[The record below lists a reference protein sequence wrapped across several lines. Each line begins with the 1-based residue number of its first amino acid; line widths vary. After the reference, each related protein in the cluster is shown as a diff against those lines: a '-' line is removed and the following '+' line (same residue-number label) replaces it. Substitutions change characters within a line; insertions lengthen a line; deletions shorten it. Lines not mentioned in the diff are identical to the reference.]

1 MKDKRRIFTFGSPG
15 TNMIY
20 AYTMP
25 GIPYR
30 EGQIKIGQTRNRP
43 KERIE
48 AQTRTP
54 GIIFK
59 LEWHDYAVFRDGS
72 GEFTDKDFHGWMGQ
86 HKNVWPINDE
96 TGATEIF
103 ELSPEKSLEYFNE
116 FANRG
121 MPAAPT
127 AEKYT
132 LRKEQQEAVDKTR
145 KWFESDE
152 DDQDF
157 LWNAKPR
164 FGKTLTSYA
173 LVQQMGFKKVLIVS
187 NRPSISNSWAEDFYK
202 FIWGTNEYTF
212 VSDNE
217 ALRARPGAADDQ
229 KYKACVMKRHEFV
242 DDPKLPRAM
251 IAFESLQGLKGSIY
265 FGGDYDKLK
274 WICELEFDLL
284 IVDESHEGVETMRTE
299 RAFDNIQRKHTLYLS
314 GTPFRQLASA
324 QFSADQIYNWSYAD
338 EQEAKE
344 TWKGP
349 GPNPYARLPRLSLF
363 TYQMSEIIRDKA
375 QKGIILNEG
384 EDAVD
389 YAFDLNEFFLTND
402 RGNFVHEEDVH
413 KFLKALSTQE
423 KYPFSTPELRD
434 QLSHTMW
441 YLNRVASA
449 RALEK
454 LLKDDDVFKG
464 YKVVL
469 AVGDANDEENPGLR
483 AYDLVKK
490 AIAENP
496 KTITLTVG
504 QLTVGVT
511 IPEWSAVLMLCNMQ
525 SPSSYMQAAFR
536 AQNPCTEL
544 VDGELTVK
552 ENAYV
557 FDFDPTRSL
566 VIFDEFATNLL
577 PDTAGGGGTA
587 DERKQRIMRLLNFLP
602 VIGEDSQGKM
612 IELDA
617 AQILS
622 IPRRLKSQE
631 VVRHGFMS
639 NFLFQNI
646 GNIFSAP
653 DAVREIMEKL
663 PTATEEKWRSR
674 PDELKKIEQI
684 PVNQDGEVEIPEA
697 VAIGQAQD
705 MFGEKIYGI
714 IDDVS
719 QKAISLFKKK
729 DGVVEQIGKIGE
741 NLKNKLSK
749 EVIKPVAVAKS
760 LTKSAVQRI
769 EKDTAN
775 EVDRKISKIAGD
787 YEQEKKI
794 AEATYKKEM
803 EEAASDSEMEDASKK
818 RDKALEIAVE
828 KAKEKVHEAIKETLE
843 KKPEAVIR
851 QADTV
856 KAQEEKKGVENEI
869 RAHLRGFA
877 RTIPSFI
884 MAYGDENLT
893 LANFEQY
900 VSAKV
905 FEDVTGIT
913 IENFLF
919 LRDGGEYEDKATG
932 KREKFPGHLF
942 DAVVF
947 DDSIK
952 EFLAKKNELKDYF
965 REDQDED
972 IFDYIPPQKTNQ
984 IYTPRNVVS
993 LMVDLLEKENPGC
1006 FDDPENTFADLY
1018 MKSGLYITEIVKR
1031 LFRSQ
1036 GLKNAYPNDEDR
1048 IRHILKIQVYGL
1060 APTEIIY
1067 RIATNFILG
1076 FNEDM
1081 KKVSHNFK
1089 LADTVK
1095 AAKEGGLEELV
1106 GRIFPK

>member
-1 MKDKRRIFTFGSPG
+1 MMDKKQVHTFHTPG
-15 TNMIY
+15 ANMIY

-30 EGQIKIGQTRNRP
+30 EGHIKIGQTKKSP
-43 KERIE
+43 TARIAE
-48 AQTRTP
+48 QTFTAGIRT
-54 GIIFK
+54 K
-59 LEWHDYAVFRDGS
+59 LEWQDYARYRDGS
-72 GEFTDKDFHGWMGQ
+72 GEFQDTDFHAWLGQ
-86 HKNVWPINDE
+86 RKNVFHVE
-96 TGATEIF
+96 EEGVGREIF
-103 ELSPEKSLEYFNE
+103 PLSPETSLEYFNE
-116 FANRG
+116 FANHD
-121 MPAAPT
+121 MPAAPQ
-127 AEKYT
+127 AETYT
-132 LRKEQQEAVDKTR
+132 LRKEQQEAVDKTK
-145 KWFESDE
+145 KWFDSNANN
-152 DDQDF
+152 QDF

-173 LVQQMGFKKVLIVS
+173 LVRQMGFKKVLIVS

-202 FIWGTNEYTF
+202 FIWGTKEYTF

-217 ALRARPGAADDQ
+217 ALRARAGAADDQ
-229 KYKACVMKRHEFV
+229 KYKSCVMSRHEFV
-242 DDPKLPRAM
+242 DNLKLPKAM

-274 WICELEFDLL
+274 WISELEFDLL

-349 GPNPYARLPRLSLF
+349 GNNPYARLPRLSLF

-402 RGNFVHEEDVH
+402 RGNFVHEEDVR
-413 KFLKALSTQE
+413 KFLRALHTQE
-423 KYPFSTPELRD
+423 KYPFSTPELRS

-449 RALEK
+449 RALEE
-454 LLKDDDVFKG
+454 LLKDDEVFKE
-464 YKVVL
+464 YKVIL
-469 AVGDANDEENPGLR
+469 AVGDANDEENPGLK
-483 AYDLVKK
+483 AYDQVKK
-490 AIAENP
+490 AIAEHP

-511 IPEWSAVLMLCNMQ
+511 IPEWTAVLMLCNMQ
-525 SPSSYMQAAFR
+525 SPASYMQAAFR
-536 AQNPCTEL
+536 AQNPCTAI
-544 VDGELTVK
+544 VDGELRMK

-577 PDTAGGGGTA
+577 PDTAGRGGTA

-602 VIGEDSQGKM
+602 VIGEDPQGKM

-622 IPRRLKSQE
+622 IPRRLKSLE
-631 VVRHGFMS
+631 VVKHGFMS

-663 PTATEEKWRSR
+663 PTATEEKWRSK

-684 PVNQDGEVEIPEA
+684 PVNQDGEVEIPDE

-714 IDDVS
+714 IDEVS
-719 QKAISLFKKK
+719 QKANSSFRKK
-729 DGVVEQIGKIGE
+729 DNVVEQIGKIGE

-749 EVIKPVAVAKS
+749 EVIKPVAVAKN
-760 LTKSAVQRI
+760 LPKSAVQRI
-769 EKDTAN
+769 EKDAAN
-775 EVDRKISKIAGD
+775 EVDRKISRIAGD

-794 AEATYKKEM
+794 VEATYKKDIEK
-803 EEAASDSEMEDASKK
+803 AASASEKKDATKK
-818 RDKALEIAVE
+818 RNEALAVAVE

-851 QADTV
+851 EADTI
-856 KAQEEKKGVENEI
+856 KAQEEKRGVENEI

-893 LANFEQY
+893 LANFEKY

-905 FEDVTGIT
+905 FEEVTGIT

-919 LRDGGEYEDKATG
+919 LRDGGEYDDKATG

-947 DDSIK
+947 DDSVK

-965 REDQDED
+965 REGQDED

-1031 LFRSQ
+1031 LFRSK
-1036 GLKNAYPNDEDR
+1036 GLKATYPTDEKR
-1048 IRHILKIQVYGL
+1048 IRHILENQVYGL

-1067 RIATNFILG
+1067 LIATNYILG
-1076 FNEDM
+1076 FNGDI

-1095 AAKEGGLEELV
+1095 AAKEGCLQELV
-1106 GRIFPK
+1106 DRIFPK